1 MTADAA
7 RVRGQGIPG
16 RIWRAAGLPL
26 ISILLSMVVGAFVIW
41 FSELLLPNHEFDW
54 ALPLLAYRSLIEG
67 SIGSFAA
74 IVQTLVQSTPLILGG
89 LSVALGFKAG
99 LFNIGAQGQFL
110 MGALGAVWMGVIVAD
125 QPAIIAIPVAI
136 AAGLAFGAFWGF
148 IPGVLKAVS
157 GAHEVVT
164 TIMLNY
170 VAISVLAWA
179 VRGPLRVPGPPS
191 PITHDSGDA
200 ALPILIGDTG

>member
-1 MTADAA
+1 MTADSA

-41 FSELLLPNHEFDW
+41 FSELLLADHEFDW
-54 ALPLLAYRSLIEG
+54 ALPIVAYRSLIEG
-67 SIGSFAA
+67 SIGSASA
-74 IVQTLVQSTPLILGG
+74 IVQTLVQSTPLILAG

-99 LFNIGAQGQFL
+99 LFNIGAGGQFL

-125 QPAIIAIPVAI
+125 QPPIFAIPVAM
-136 AAGLAFGAFWGF
+136 AAGLVFGGFWGF
-148 IPGVLKAVS
+148 IPGILKAVA

-179 VRGPLRVPGPPS
+179 VSGPLKVPSSPS
-191 PITHDSGDA
+191 PVTLSVGNA
-200 ALPILIGDTG
+200 SL